1 LVLPISRLKLQIA
14 SLCVAVLGSQLVFAD
29 IAGAATRVVA
39 TDGSSEY
46 TRIQTAIE
54 DSMHGDVV
62 EVRPGVYRESLFYG
76 GRRIRVVSTDGP
88 ETTIIDATGLGSA
101 AVFIFGESRNA
112 QLSGFT
118 VRGGTGR
125 NQERPASASRSQSE
139 GLPDQS
145 GTNASQLTFGGAI
158 LCNSSSPTLEDLIVV
173 GNQAN
178 VGGGLY
184 VLLASPFVDRCTF
197 RSNVAGDGGAIAV
210 DSGNLILREC
220 VFEDN
225 DSVKGGAIYGSASG
239 LDCHQSTFLR
249 NTAAEGGAVY
259 MLNNP
264 GRVAALHH
272 SIFFQN
278 KAAVGGAIRCL
289 FGNLD
294 FRYCVVSQ
302 NGRADIE
309 TTEVVYTNSSG
320 VLRNNVFSSG
330 LDTEHL
336 SCENDSNVSYF
347 CNVFWP
353 APVPK
358 LCQPG
363 ASNLSVDPRFCNA
376 KKGDF
381 RYRADSPLL
390 PENSPTGCDGI
401 GPDRDAECP
410 TLSNETQRSGG
421 PVIESAEERKRR
433 AEIRQRQL
441 EEHKRERYRGSS
453 SITP

>member
-1 LVLPISRLKLQIA
+1 VPSISCLSLRSA
-14 SLCVAVLGSQLVFAD
+14 SLGIAALALHLFLVASAE
-29 IAGAATRVVA
+29 AETRVVA
-39 TDGSSEY
+39 NDGSSEY

-88 ETTIIDATGLGSA
+88 EVTIIDATGFGSA
-101 AVFIFGESRNA
+101 AVFIFGESRSA

-118 VRGGTGR
+118 LRGGTGR
-125 NQERPASASRSQSE
+125 NIEWPASAGRSRTGE
-139 GLPDQS
+139 LPGRAGADS
-145 GTNASQLTFGGAI
+145 RAVTFGGAI
-158 LCNSSSPTLEDLIVV
+158 LCNSSSPTLEDLIIVD
-173 GNQAN
+173 NQAN

-184 VLLASPFVDRCTF
+184 VILASPFVDRCTF
-197 RSNVAGDGGAIAV
+197 RSNVAGDGGAIAMESA
-210 DSGNLILREC
+210 DLILKEC

-239 LDCHQSTFLR
+239 LDCHLGKFFR
-249 NTAAEGGAVY
+249 NSAAEGGAVY

-272 SIFFQN
+272 SIFFRN

-294 FRYCVVSQ
+294 FRYCIVSH
-302 NGRADIE
+302 NGRSDLE
-309 TTEVVYTNSSG
+309 STEVVYTDSSG
-320 VLRNNVFSSG
+320 ILRNNVFSSTA
-330 LDTEHL
+330 DTEHL
-336 SCENDSNVSYF
+336 SCEAGSNLSYF

-353 APVPK
+353 APVPEV
-358 LCQPG
+358 CQPG
-363 ASNLSVDPRFCNA
+363 ASNISVDPRFCNQ

-390 PENSPTGCDGI
+390 PENTPGNCNGI
-401 GPDRDAECP
+401 GPYREAECP
-410 TLSNETQRSGG
+410 TLSSETVRGG
-421 PVIESAEERKRR
+421 QPRVESETKKGRLSETREKQF
-433 AEIRQRQL
+433 EQV
-441 EEHKRERYRGSS
+441 KRERYREM
-453 SITP
+453 TPVAP